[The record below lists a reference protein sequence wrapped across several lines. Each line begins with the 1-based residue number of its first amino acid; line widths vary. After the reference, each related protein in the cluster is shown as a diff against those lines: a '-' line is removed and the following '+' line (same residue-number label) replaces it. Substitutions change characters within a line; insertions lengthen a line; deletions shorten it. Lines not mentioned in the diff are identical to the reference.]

1 MEGAGQ
7 VLCEFCLNWT
17 LCSFKGGAFAAGGG
31 GVNGFYEFLLNVSFG
46 APDKQYKNAQA
57 IVRIC
62 PHVAKPKT
70 AKCQQAA
77 VLDTPETDNKSG
89 D

>member
-1 MEGAGQ
+1 MNFASTGLCVPSKEGA
-7 VLCEFCLNWT
+7 LLLW
-17 LCSFKGGAFAAGGG
+17 

-46 APDKQYKNAQA
+46 ATDKQYKNAQA

-70 AKCQQAA
+70 AKCHQAA